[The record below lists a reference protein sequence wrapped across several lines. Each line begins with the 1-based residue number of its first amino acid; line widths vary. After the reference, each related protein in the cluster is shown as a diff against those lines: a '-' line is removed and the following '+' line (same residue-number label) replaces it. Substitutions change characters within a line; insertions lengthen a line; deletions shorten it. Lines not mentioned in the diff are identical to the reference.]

1 MPKLPFRVRALAAAV
16 LLLLGSGYLH
26 ATTVVAPSFPEL
38 VAEADTIVRARVVE
52 VRAAWADTPQGRIIK
67 TFVTFAVEKQLK
79 GRGAGAQLTLSFLGG
94 DLDGES
100 MRVEGMPRFTAGQR
114 EILFV
119 SGNGTRFCPLVAMM
133 HGRYHVL
140 TDPATSRDYIAR
152 NDGVPLV
159 SEGDVQ
165 LPQPGNVLER
175 RTKTVSAALS
185 PAAFESRIVSEITRR
200 AQP

>member
-1 MPKLPFRVRALAAAV
+1 MLQLIPRFRVLAAAL
-16 LLLLGSGYLH
+16 LLLLGSRFAG

-38 VAEADTIVRARVVE
+38 VAEADTIVRAKVVE
-52 VRAAWADTPQGRIIK
+52 IRVAWAETPQGRIIK
-67 TFVTFAVEKQLK
+67 TFVTFAVEKQIK
-79 GRGAGAQLTLSFLGG
+79 GRGAAASLTLAFLGG
-94 DLDGES
+94 DLEGQS
-100 MRVEGMPRFTAGQR
+100 MRVEGMPRFTEGQR
-114 EILFV
+114 EILFI

-140 TDPATSRDYIAR
+140 TDPATARDYIAR

-159 SEGDVQ
+159 SEHDVQ

-175 RTKTVSAALS
+175 RTKTVAAALS
-185 PAAFESRIVSEITRR
+185 PAAFESRITSEIARR